1 MIKITDIVLT
11 ADQITNSVDG
21 IALVGDV
28 ADGYEYSD
36 GKRAETPSYKR
47 VTVALPKRKL
57 EQIVVKVMDM
67 KIPLTPELL
76 EQKSGSVKVKFKNLS
91 GRYYYD
97 REAKEYK
104 LSCKADGLEVLP

>member
-11 ADQITNSVDG
+11 ADQITNSTDG
-21 IALVGDV
+21 IVLVGDV
-28 ADGYEYSD
+28 TDGYEYSD
-36 GKRAETPSYKR
+36 GKRAETPNYKR
-47 VTVALPKRKL
+47 VTVSLPKRK
-57 EQIVVKVMDM
+57 
-67 KIPLTPELL
+67 L

-91 GRYYYD
+91 GRFYFD